1 MNGYDQQLK
10 ELLAQCA
17 RKKKLEASAAELR
30 RQRDTYAARAEE
42 LKEAMWEE
50 QADVD
55 RLDREFIPKRNR
67 NVYQWI

>member
-30 RQRDTYAARAEE
+30 R
-42 LKEAMWEE
+42 
-50 QADVD
+50 
-55 RLDREFIPKRNR
+55 
-67 NVYQWI
+67 